1 MKIIVLHGE
10 DVKKSYDRLTKFID
24 VAKTRSWEITY
35 FDESKL
41 SLREILSQVS
51 LFGKERF
58 FVLRD
63 YLKLTK
69 NEIIWLNKQSQLQ
82 GNLIIYH
89 EGTLPLAFLK
99 ILPKDI
105 KTEEFK
111 LAKIIWTFLDNLHP
125 GNTGKVIRELHEVVK
140 TEAPEFVFSIMAKH
154 FRDLYWVKT
163 DASTIPYQSWRI
175 SKLKSQSLKFNE
187 VLLKEIIDNLSQI
200 DINIKTS
207 KADLLSALDL
217 LIIKKLK

>member
-1 MKIIVLHGE
+1 
-10 DVKKSYDRLTKFID
+10 
-24 VAKTRSWEITY
+24 
-35 FDESKL
+35 
-41 SLREILSQVS
+41 
-51 LFGKERF
+51 
-58 FVLRD
+58 
-63 YLKLTK
+63 
-69 NEIIWLNKQSQLQ
+69 
-82 GNLIIYH
+82 
-89 EGTLPLAFLK
+89 
-99 ILPKDI
+99 
-105 KTEEFK
+105 
-111 LAKIIWTFLDNLHP
+111 LDNLHP